1 MKYLLTMICLLAALT
16 SCHKDDDVKT
26 PQGRTVLV
34 YMSAE
39 NTLNDFSDVNIKQMI
54 EGSKTLDSRNH
65 LIVFVDKAT
74 TSEMP
79 YIAEIANGELKKV
92 KEYSEDFY
100 ASDPNEMR
108 EIIKWTATNYPAE
121 DYGLV
126 LWGHASGWIIE
137 DSVSTSPYLAG
148 PKKAFGVDNGKNN
161 PGSDIGKWLNIPSM
175 AQCIAESGIKF
186 KYIFADVCCF
196 QCVENVYELRNAT
209 DWLIGSPA
217 EIPGYGA
224 PYNAILPY
232 LFSTSPD
239 FYKGIIDEY
248 EKYYNPSYSVPLAA
262 TKTSEAASLAQAANQ
277 IWGKMPMNDISA
289 DGCIYYFAKYYIAGK
304 GNDSNKIFYDAY
316 DIVRANTDA
325 ATAEAWSGALD
336 RMIAYSS
343 YDTSKEWMTAS
354 HVTFSDFTLSAD
366 RMKCLSMFVPLTIYN
381 NGNGQYNEMIKSMA
395 WYYASGL
402 CNYMN

>member
-1 MKYLLTMICLLAALT
+1 MKG
-16 SCHKDDDVKT
+16 
-26 PQGRTVLV
+26 PQ
-34 YMSAE
+34 
-39 NTLNDFSDVNIKQMI
+39 
-54 EGSKTLDSRNH
+54 
-65 LIVFVDKAT
+65 
-74 TSEMP
+74 
-79 YIAEIANGELKKV
+79 
-92 KEYSEDFY
+92 
-100 ASDPNEMR
+100 
-108 EIIKWTATNYPAE
+108 
-121 DYGLV
+121 
-126 LWGHASGWIIE
+126 
-137 DSVSTSPYLAG
+137 
-148 PKKAFGVDNGKNN
+148 KAFGVDNGKNS
-161 PGSDIGKWLNIPSM
+161 PGSDMGKWLNIPSM

-209 DWLIGSPA
+209 EWLIGSPA

-262 TKTSEAASLAQAANQ
+262 TRTSEATSLAQAANQ
-277 IWGKMPMNDISA
+277 IWGKMPMEDISA
-289 DGCIYYFAKYYIAGK
+289 DGCIYYFGKYYIAGK
-304 GNDSNKIFYDAY
+304 GSDSNKIFYDAY

-336 RMIAYSS
+336 RMIAYRS
-343 YDTSKEWMTAS
+343 YDTSKEWMTAKDWYNIP
-354 HVTFSDFTLSAD
+354 HVSFSDFTLSAD